1 MVSPDLISVV
11 RRIFKGIS
19 SLFLPLWTSWV
30 SIILE
35 ASFYVLVD
43 GMYPVL
49 ASPFP
54 VCRHTYFLEEQS
66 LLSSAFS
73 TVAMG
78 WNGVHAT
85 MFYVHAG
92 NSDVSLG

>member
-1 MVSPDLISVV
+1 MVSPDLRSVV

-19 SLFLPLWTSWV
+19 SCFLPLWTSWV
-30 SIILE
+30 SVILE
-35 ASFYVLVD
+35 ATLYVLVD

-49 ASPFP
+49 ASPSP
-54 VCRHTYFLEEQS
+54 VRRHTYFLEEQS

-78 WNGVHAT
+78 RRSVHAR
-85 MFYVHAG
+85 MLYVHAG
-92 NSDVSLG
+92 NSNVSLG